1 MGHNM
6 AKWKITTGLMEV
18 LPNIYEKFSTN
29 NKVHLMKKLFILK
42 MGEKASMVEHL
53 NEFNMIV
60 NQLSLVEVNFDDEA
74 YAPILLAS
82 LPNSR

>member
-1 MGHNM
+1 MT
-6 AKWKITTGLMEV
+6 KWKITTGLMEV

-60 NQLSLVEVNFDDEA
+60 NQLSSVEVNFDDEA